1 MKQKDGF
8 GSGDWTKALPPDG
21 FEIVAGV
28 VIEAV
33 PGQAPAVAA
42 RLGGI
47 DGLELVGE
55 DGDRRI
61 AGVWTAPSGKALVQA
76 AEALLQEEE
85 GIIGIFPTFLGRSD
99 ETGVDDATAEARAGL
114 EDEAGA

>member
-1 MKQKDGF
+1 MKHKDGF

-21 FEIVAGV
+21 VEIVAGV

-42 RLGGI
+42 RLGRI
-47 DGLELVGE
+47 DGLELVGG

-61 AGVWTAPSGKALVQA
+61 AGVWTAPSGKALVDA
-76 AEALLQEEE
+76 AEALLRDDEE
-85 GIIGIFPTFLGRSD
+85 IIGIFPTFMGRSD
-99 ETGVDDATAEARAGL
+99 ETGMDDATAEARARL